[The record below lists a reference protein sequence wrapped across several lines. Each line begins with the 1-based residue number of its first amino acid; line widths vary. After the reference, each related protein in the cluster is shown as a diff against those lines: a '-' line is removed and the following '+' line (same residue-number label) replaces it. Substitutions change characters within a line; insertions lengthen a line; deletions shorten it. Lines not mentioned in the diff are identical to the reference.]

1 MKTNCET
8 NDCFPE
14 IDTKDLELAFKGSD
28 EEMRFRNKLPEFV
41 KLIHG
46 LIKELSLQ
54 GQIEYFAVGVPSRGR
69 AEIFRKPQH
78 PWPQK
83 RLCLEIY
90 PERFMCER
98 LLRHELG
105 HEADRRNPAM
115 LYDPSIEARWKGS
128 QAWALELAA
137 NISLDAR
144 LGDGGLGKDFRK
156 KDFLEQVGK
165 LHIDYFEQIWENPPR
180 TWPEIEDLANRLL
193 QLKSILETDRT
204 SQ

>member
-1 MKTNCET
+1 M
-8 NDCFPE
+8 
-14 IDTKDLELAFKGSD
+14 S
-28 EEMRFRNKLPEFV
+28 FRKKLPEFV
-41 KLIHG
+41 KLVHR
-46 LIKELSLQ
+46 LIKELGLQ
-54 GQIEYFAVGVPSRGR
+54 GQIEYLAVGVPSRGR

-78 PWPQK
+78 PWPSK

-105 HEADRRNPAM
+105 HEADRQNSAM
-115 LYDPSIEARWKGS
+115 LYDPAIEARWKCNRS
-128 QAWALELAA
+128 WALELAA

-144 LGDGGLGKDFRK
+144 LADRGLGKDFRK

-180 TWPEIEDLANRLL
+180 TWPEIEDLAGDLL
-193 QLKSILETDRT
+193 KLKSILETDGT